1 VCVGRALQVDVIY
14 KMKLIEALEIAK
26 RPVAAAAP
34 QMRVFLACGFTPL
47 YLQTFMA
54 AHLRLLL
61 PEVRFIVKTGLFG
74 DLVGSVER
82 LDPSSVDS
90 LAVVIEWADLDPRL
104 GLRTHGGWKPMDLAG
119 IVKSAE
125 ETATRILRALTE
137 ISSHV
142 PTVVSLPTLPLP
154 PLFATRPIHAG
165 FLETRLHCTVASLAE
180 SLSQQPGLR
189 VARPQQLGEMSPPT
203 GRHDVKSDL
212 TTGFPY
218 SLHHASSLGD
228 LFARMIHNR
237 PPMKGLITDLDDTLW
252 AGIVGEDGVD
262 GISWHLDR
270 HTQMHGLY
278 QQFVASL
285 AGAGVLVGVA
295 SKNDAAVVSR
305 AFERDDLLISKD
317 DIFPFET
324 HWSCKSE
331 SVRRIVQVWNVGA
344 DSVVF
349 IDDSPM
355 EIAEVQAAFP
365 QMECRLF
372 PKNDY
377 QGILDLLKH
386 LRDLFGRSIVTEEDS
401 LRLSSIRESGIWR
414 DPSQFAEV
422 SSDAFLKS
430 AEACIVFDGGHAT
443 GDGRAFEL
451 VNKTN
456 QFNLNG
462 KRFSESE
469 WRQFFTD
476 PDTFIVT
483 ASYKDKY
490 GPLGKIAVVM
500 GKLQDKRVHLNSWVL
515 SCRAF
520 SRRIEHQCLKYLFD
534 AMGAN
539 EITFGYQATPRNGPI
554 QEFLT
559 GLLTGPPAPGAR
571 LTREQFVAR
580 IPGLF
585 HRVEGT
591 VHV

>member
-1 VCVGRALQVDVIY
+1 MRALN
-14 KMKLIEALEIAK
+14 
-26 RPVAAAAP
+26 
-34 QMRVFLACGFTPL
+34 
-47 YLQTFMA
+47 
-54 AHLRLLL
+54 
-61 PEVRFIVKTGLFG
+61 
-74 DLVGSVER
+74 
-82 LDPSSVDS
+82 
-90 LAVVIEWADLDPRL
+90 
-104 GLRTHGGWKPMDLAG
+104 
-119 IVKSAE
+119 
-125 ETATRILRALTE
+125 E
-137 ISSHV
+137 ISSRV
-142 PTVVSLPTLPLP
+142 PTVVSMPTLPLP
-154 PLFATRPIHAG
+154 PLFPTRPIHAG
-165 FLETRLHCTVASLAE
+165 SLETRLHSIVASLAE
-180 SLSQQPGLR
+180 SLSQQTGLR
-189 VARPQQLGEMSPPT
+189 VASAQQLGETSPLT

-212 TTGFPY
+212 GTGFPY
-218 SLHHASSLGD
+218 SLHHASAVGEL
-228 LFARMIHNR
+228 LARLIHNR

-305 AFERDDLLISKD
+305 AFQRDDLLVSKD

-324 HWSCKSE
+324 HWSRKSE
-331 SVRRIVQVWNVGA
+331 SVRRILQVWNVGA

-349 IDDSPM
+349 VDDSPM

-372 PKNDY
+372 PKNDD
-377 QGILDLLKH
+377 QGTLDLLKH
-386 LRDLFGRSIVTEEDS
+386 LRGMFGRSIVTEEDS
-401 LRLSSIRESGIWR
+401 LRLNSIRESSMLQNSGESTEI
-414 DPSQFAEV
+414 A
-422 SSDAFLKS
+422 SDAFLKS
-430 AEACIVFDGGHAT
+430 AEACIVFDGGRST
-443 GDGRAFEL
+443 GDTRAFEL

-476 PDTFIVT
+476 PNAFMIT

-500 GKLQDKRVHLNSWVL
+500 GKAHAKNVHLDSWVV

-534 AMGAN
+534 AMDAN

-559 GLLTGPPAPGAR
+559 GLLADPPAPGAR
-571 LTREQFVAR
+571 LTREQFLAKV
-580 IPGLF
+580 PGLF

>member
-1 VCVGRALQVDVIY
+1 
-14 KMKLIEALEIAK
+14 
-26 RPVAAAAP
+26 
-34 QMRVFLACGFTPL
+34 
-47 YLQTFMA
+47 
-54 AHLRLLL
+54 
-61 PEVRFIVKTGLFG
+61 
-74 DLVGSVER
+74 
-82 LDPSSVDS
+82 
-90 LAVVIEWADLDPRL
+90 
-104 GLRTHGGWKPMDLAG
+104 
-119 IVKSAE
+119 
-125 ETATRILRALTE
+125 
-137 ISSHV
+137 
-142 PTVVSLPTLPLP
+142 
-154 PLFATRPIHAG
+154 
-165 FLETRLHCTVASLAE
+165 
-180 SLSQQPGLR
+180 
-189 VARPQQLGEMSPPT
+189 
-203 GRHDVKSDL
+203 VKSDL
-212 TTGFPY
+212 VTGFPY
-218 SLHHASSLGD
+218 ALHHASALGQ
-228 LFARMIHNR
+228 LLAKLIHNR

-252 AGIVGEDGVD
+252 AGVVGEDGVD

-270 HTQMHGLY
+270 HSQLHGLY

-295 SKNDAAVVSR
+295 SKNDAAVVSQ
-305 AFERDDLLISKD
+305 AFERDDLLVSKD

-324 HWSCKSE
+324 HWSQKSE
-331 SVRRIVQVWNVGA
+331 SVRRILQVWNVGA
-344 DSVVF
+344 DSVLF

-355 EIAEVQAAFP
+355 EIAEVQANFP

-377 QGILDLLKH
+377 QGTLDLLKH
-386 LRDLFGRSIVTEEDS
+386 LRDMFGRWIVTEEDS
-401 LRLSSIRESGIWR
+401 LRLSSIRESGTWR
-414 DPSQFAEV
+414 GLGESAEM

-443 GDGRAFEL
+443 GDTRALEL

-476 PDTFIVT
+476 PDAFMIM

-490 GPLGKIAVVM
+490 GRLGKIAVMM
-500 GKLQDKRVHLNSWVL
+500 GKMRGKNVHLDGWVL

-539 EITFGYQATPRNGPI
+539 EVTFGYQTTPRNGPI

-559 GLLTGPPAPGAR
+559 GLLAGPPATGAR

-580 IPGLF
+580 VPGLF
-585 HRVEGT
+585 HRVEVT